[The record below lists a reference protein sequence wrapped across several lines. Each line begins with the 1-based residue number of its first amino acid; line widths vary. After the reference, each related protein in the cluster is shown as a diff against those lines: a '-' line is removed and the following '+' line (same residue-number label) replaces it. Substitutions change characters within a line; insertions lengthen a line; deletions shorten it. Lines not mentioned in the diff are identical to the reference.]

1 MKTIKVLFFATA
13 ACFLATACTTSAPED
28 NCKEASYDN
37 IMCYEYS
44 RDDCGNIICAP
55 PSSTDSKKFSS
66 SSTVKSS
73 SSTKKIS
80 SSSTAKSSSSVKISS
95 SSFTEKSSSSKAT
108 SSSSAGKISSSS
120 NKSSSSSQAKSSS
133 STKAISSSS
142 VASSSSVEVKSIYE
156 AVQESGKYTTR
167 DSVAAYLCKF
177 DKLPSNYVSKNEGQN
192 LYESQTGKTF
202 EKWNFNPWTTI
213 GVMIGGDKFNNYA
226 SNASNYHATLPEGSY
241 HEADVEYSA
250 RNRGSKRL
258 VYQSDCII
266 YYTADHYE
274 TFNRLEIR

>member
-1 MKTIKVLFFATA
+1 MKSIKVLFLATA
-13 ACFLATACTTSAPED
+13 ACFFASACTVSAPED

-55 PSSTDSKKFSS
+55 PSSSDSKKISS

-73 SSTKKIS
+73 SS
-80 SSSTAKSSSSVKISS
+80 
-95 SSFTEKSSSSKAT
+95 EKSKT
-108 SSSSAGKISSSS
+108 IL
-120 NKSSSSSQAKSSS
+120 
-133 STKAISSSS
+133 
-142 VASSSSVEVKSIYE
+142 E

-177 DKLPSNYVSKNEGQN
+177 DKLPSNYVSKNDGQN
-192 LYESQTGKTF
+192 LYESKTGKTF

-241 HEADVEYSA
+241 READVEYSA
-250 RNRGSKRL
+250 KNRGTKRL
-258 VYQSDCII
+258 VYQSDCVI

-274 TFNRLEIR
+274 SFSKLEIQ

>member
-73 SSTKKIS
+73 SS
-80 SSSTAKSSSSVKISS
+80 
-95 SSFTEKSSSSKAT
+95 EKSKT
-108 SSSSAGKISSSS
+108 ILD
-120 NKSSSSSQAKSSS
+120 
-133 STKAISSSS
+133 
-142 VASSSSVEVKSIYE
+142 

-177 DKLPSNYVSKNEGQN
+177 DKLPTNYVTQNEGKS
-192 LYESQTGKTF
+192 LYESKTGKSF
-202 EKWNFNPWTTI
+202 DKWNFNPWTTI
-213 GVMIGGDKFNNYA
+213 GVMIGGDKFANNEGL
-226 SNASNYHATLPEGSY
+226 LPKGTY
-241 HEADVEYSA
+241 HEADIDYSA
-250 RNRGSKRL
+250 KNRGTKRL
-258 VYQSDCII
+258 VYQSDCVI

-274 TFNRLEIR
+274 SFSKLEIQ

>member
-1 MKTIKVLFFATA
+1 MKLTKHLFYTVAISVF
-13 ACFLATACTTSAPED
+13 ATACTTSAPED
-28 NCKEASYDN
+28 NCKEVSYDN

-55 PSSTDSKKFSS
+55 PSSSDSKKISS

-73 SSTKKIS
+73 SS
-80 SSSTAKSSSSVKISS
+80 
-95 SSFTEKSSSSKAT
+95 EKS
-108 SSSSAGKISSSS
+108 
-120 NKSSSSSQAKSSS
+120 
-133 STKAISSSS
+133 
-142 VASSSSVEVKSIYE
+142 KSILD

-177 DKLPSNYVSKNEGQN
+177 DKLPSNYVGKNEGQK
-192 LYESQTGKTF
+192 LYESKTGKTF

-213 GVMIGGDKFNNYA
+213 GVMIGGDKFGN
-226 SNASNYHATLPEGSY
+226 SEGLLPEGAY

-250 RNRGSKRL
+250 KNRGTKRL
-258 VYQSDCII
+258 VYQSDCVI

-274 TFNRLEIR
+274 TFSKLEIQ

>member
-1 MKTIKVLFFATA
+1 MKSIKTFFLATAVCFFATA
-13 ACFLATACTTSAPED
+13 CTVSAPAD
-28 NCKEASYDN
+28 NDE
-37 IMCYEYS
+37 YEE
-44 RDDCGNIICAP
+44 I
-55 PSSTDSKKFSS
+55 SS
-66 SSTVKSS
+66 SSCSPVSSS

-80 SSSTAKSSSSVKISS
+80 SSSTAQSSSSVKISS

-120 NKSSSSSQAKSSS
+120 NESSSSSQAKSSS

-177 DKLPSNYVSKNEGQN
+177 DKLPSNYVGKDEGQN
-192 LYESQTGKTF
+192 LYESKTGKTF

-241 HEADVEYSA
+241 READVEYSA
-250 RNRGSKRL
+250 KNRGTKRL
-258 VYQSDCII
+258 VYQSDCVI

-274 TFNRLEIR
+274 TFSKLEIH

>member
-1 MKTIKVLFFATA
+1 MKSIKVLSLATA
-13 ACFLATACTTSAPED
+13 ACFFASACTVSAPED

-55 PSSTDSKKFSS
+55 PSSSDSKKISS

-73 SSTKKIS
+73 SS
-80 SSSTAKSSSSVKISS
+80 
-95 SSFTEKSSSSKAT
+95 EKSKT
-108 SSSSAGKISSSS
+108 IL
-120 NKSSSSSQAKSSS
+120 
-133 STKAISSSS
+133 
-142 VASSSSVEVKSIYE
+142 E

-177 DKLPSNYVSKNEGQN
+177 DKLPSNYVSKNDGQN
-192 LYESQTGKTF
+192 LYESKTGKTF

-213 GVMIGGDKFNNYA
+213 GVMIGGDKFANNEGL
-226 SNASNYHATLPEGSY
+226 LPKGTY
-241 HEADVEYSA
+241 HEADIDYSA
-250 RNRGSKRL
+250 KNRGTKRL
-258 VYQSDCII
+258 VYQSDCVI

-274 TFNRLEIR
+274 SFSKLEIQ